1 MGPALIGLVAG
12 LLGVAAAAPDAG
24 RAGDDGAT
32 APPSVEL
39 PCPDGVAR
47 CFGVRLWVAAGAD
60 GPVVTGEWLTA
71 QLAQANTCFEAADV
85 GFTVVGVASLPAD
98 TAHIPS
104 RAARDALGRA
114 RFDARVIDVYVV
126 ARLDDVDEPGEI
138 RGVHWRNRADRARRW
153 VILSAIAPVH
163 VLAHE
168 LGHYFGLGHSRH
180 VGGVMSKLPG
190 DPTAV
195 GDRRFSASE
204 VDRLAARARRFARA
218 GEPAPRPRDD

>member
-1 MGPALIGLVAG
+1 MNAAIIGLLMAWVGGDAEDRASAPAVEVPCPA
-12 LLGVAAAAPDAG
+12 GVAQ
-24 RAGDDGAT
+24 
-32 APPSVEL
+32 
-39 PCPDGVAR
+39 
-47 CFGVRLWVAAGAD
+47 CFAVRLWVAGGAD
-60 GPVVTGEWLTA
+60 QPAATEAWLTA
-71 QLAQANTCFEAADV
+71 QLTQANTCFGPAEI
-85 GFTVVGVASLPAD
+85 GFTVTEVTALPAD
-98 TAHIPS
+98 VAHVPS
-104 RAARDALGRA
+104 RTARDALGRT
-114 RFDARVIDVYVV
+114 RFDPRVIDVYVV

-138 RGVHWRNRADRARRW
+138 RGVHWRDRAERSRRW

-180 VGGVMSKLPG
+180 VGGVMSKLPD
-190 DPTAV
+190 DPTAA